1 MDVTRQI
8 TDGFA
13 VVAECLAPTGIFPDF
28 RHVPRQYIARID
40 KNVMC
45 PHSVR
50 INLRIIRRGA
60 VNSYA
65 TRLSILAASPLCF
78 LH

>member
-45 PHSVR
+45 PRSVR
-50 INLRIIRRGA
+50 INLRIIHPPRSGKQLLLR
-60 VNSYA
+60 
-65 TRLSILAASPLCF
+65 ASKTGT
-78 LH
+78 